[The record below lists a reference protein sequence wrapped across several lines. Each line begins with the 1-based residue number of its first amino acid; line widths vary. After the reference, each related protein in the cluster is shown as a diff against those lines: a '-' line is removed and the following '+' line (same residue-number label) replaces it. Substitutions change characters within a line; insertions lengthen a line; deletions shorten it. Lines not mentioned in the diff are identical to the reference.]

1 MAYKQ
6 LGLHMPPWK
15 PFKIQVLE
23 NAKTNLTPFNVK
35 KEKKLS
41 ASQNHLAPRR
51 KEGASC
57 VHSNL
62 RLYQRKCVLFLFPHF
77 NACRWNWRRLF
88 GPLPVPASA
97 SLAQPVAAV
106 WTWTAREPSSRWNQ
120 AWKTRPQNS
129 KVRLRTVA
137 KIPMANRG
145 GRRGHRRCQTVL
157 IWGQVGA
164 CSLDFDTLT
173 ACGYIAL
180 IKSVKLLF
188 VPLRL
193 FVPAFECVFVCV
205 C

>member
-1 MAYKQ
+1 MQ
-6 LGLHMPPWK
+6 RQISHLLM
-15 PFKIQVLE
+15 L
-23 NAKTNLTPFNVK
+23 K
-35 KEKKLS
+35 KKRKLS

-77 NACRWNWRRLF
+77 NACRCNWRRLF

-173 ACGYIAL
+173 ACGYISL